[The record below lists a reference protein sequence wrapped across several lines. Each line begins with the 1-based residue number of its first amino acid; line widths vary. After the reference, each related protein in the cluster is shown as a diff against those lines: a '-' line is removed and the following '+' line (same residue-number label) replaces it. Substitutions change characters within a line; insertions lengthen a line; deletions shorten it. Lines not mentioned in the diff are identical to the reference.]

1 MQNGTVLSQGNNHA
15 PSQSLP
21 LWQTASQDQG
31 TECQNQQDQ
40 RNAQKQ
46 EQTISGMELK
56 QRGSVIENQKHQQRS
71 DASKEL
77 NCLQMSQKR
86 TQDDCQQRP
95 AQQISIQNP
104 QQIHIQN
111 PQKIPVQNPQT
122 TGMQIS
128 EKTPILVHEPDRSSS
143 IEGESQYSKLQK
155 ISNQQTTITE
165 RASNPL
171 NHNNRAGQ
179 VPFGLLLPVLQAQLD
194 KDRAMQLQT
203 IFAKLKVRVSVCVN
217 ELSVSLIFLMKL
229 IS

>member
-1 MQNGTVLSQGNNHA
+1 MLPN
-15 PSQSLP
+15 QSLP

-31 TECQNQQDQ
+31 TECQNQPDQ

-56 QRGSVIENQKHQQRS
+56 QHGSVIENQKHQQRS

-77 NCLQMSQKR
+77 NRLQMSQKR

-95 AQQISIQNP
+95 AQQISI
-104 QQIHIQN
+104 
-111 PQKIPVQNPQT
+111 QNPQT

-155 ISNQQTTITE
+155 ISNQQATIIE
-165 RASNPL
+165 RASKPI

-179 VPFGLLLPVLQAQLD
+179 VPLGFLLPVLQAQLD

-217 ELSVSLIFLMKL
+217 ELGVSLTNKL
-229 IS
+229 

>member
-1 MQNGTVLSQGNNHA
+1 ML

-21 LWQTASQDQG
+21 LWQTAGQDQG
-31 TECQNQQDQ
+31 TECQNQLDQ

-56 QRGSVIENQKHQQRS
+56 QHGSVIENQKHQQRS

-111 PQKIPVQNPQT
+111 PQT

-143 IEGESQYSKLQK
+143 IEGESQ
-155 ISNQQTTITE
+155 
-165 RASNPL
+165 
-171 NHNNRAGQ
+171 
-179 VPFGLLLPVLQAQLD
+179 
-194 KDRAMQLQT
+194 
-203 IFAKLKVRVSVCVN
+203 
-217 ELSVSLIFLMKL
+217 
-229 IS
+229 

>member
-15 PSQSLP
+15 PGQSLP
-21 LWQTASQDQG
+21 LWQTASQVQG
-31 TECQNQQDQ
+31 TECQNQLDQ
-40 RNAQKQ
+40 RNADKQ

-56 QRGSVIENQKHQQRS
+56 QHGSVIENQQQQS

-86 TQDDCQQRP
+86 TQDDSQQGL

>member
-1 MQNGTVLSQGNNHA
+1 ML

-31 TECQNQQDQ
+31 TECQNQPDQ

-56 QRGSVIENQKHQQRS
+56 QHGSVIENQKHQQRS

-104 QQIHIQN
+104 Q
-111 PQKIPVQNPQT
+111 T

-155 ISNQQTTITE
+155 ISNQQATITE
-165 RASNPL
+165 RASNPI

>member
-1 MQNGTVLSQGNNHA
+1 ML

-56 QRGSVIENQKHQQRS
+56 QHGSVIENQQQQS

-104 QQIHIQN
+104 QQIHI
-111 PQKIPVQNPQT
+111 QNPQT

>member
-1 MQNGTVLSQGNNHA
+1 ML

-31 TECQNQQDQ
+31 TECQNQLDQ

-56 QRGSVIENQKHQQRS
+56 QHGSVIENQKHQQRS

-104 QQIHIQN
+104 Q
-111 PQKIPVQNPQT
+111 T

-155 ISNQQTTITE
+155 ISNQQATIIE
-165 RASNPL
+165 RATKPI

-179 VPFGLLLPVLQAQLD
+179 VPLGFLLPVLQAQLD

-217 ELSVSLIFLMKL
+217 ELGVSLTNKL
-229 IS
+229 